1 MQFSACKIT
10 GGYEE
15 RCFKSGG
22 SLRRRSRPVSKTK
35 SQLPASSAVAGF
47 PTRRLIQIES
57 KTGIPRHELA
67 PELFEG
73 YQRVAPLPVPTE
85 EEKK

>member
-1 MQFSACKIT
+1 MSKIDNVIAT
-10 GGYEE
+10 MGLDTQGELAE
-15 RCFKSGG
+15 ALGVTQAHISKCHLTDRIPVKLA
-22 SLRRRSRPVSKTK
+22 LR
-35 SQLPASSAVAGF
+35 
-47 PTRRLIQIES
+47 IES

-73 YQRVAPLPVPTE
+73 YQRIAPLPVPAE

>member
-1 MQFSACKIT
+1 MRNVVSRAAAVC
-10 GGYEE
+10 GGIVALSQ
-15 RCFKSGG
+15 K
-22 SLRRRSRPVSKTK
+22 LKVSY
-35 SQLPASSAVAGF
+35 QQVQQWRANGGF

-73 YQRVAPLPVPTE
+73 YQRVAPLPVPAE

>member
-1 MQFSACKIT
+1 MNVIARAIKA
-10 GGYEE
+10 
-15 RCFKSGG
+15 SGG
-22 SLRRRSRPVSKTK
+22 VVALSQKLKVPYQLLQHWKTHG
-35 SQLPASSAVAGF
+35 V

-67 PELFEG
+67 PELFAG
-73 YQRVAPLPVPTE
+73 YQRVAPLPVPAE